1 MGTSMAKRKPSKVTD
16 GSRMGFTLVELLV
29 VIAIIGILIAL
40 LLPAVQAAREA
51 ARRIQCAGNFKQVGL
66 GMHNYHATHRCF
78 PPGSSWDWTTRYY
91 GWSWSVFILP
101 HLEAGV
107 LSDSLDFD
115 AQYYTSGGREP
126 GAHSLAIYN
135 CPSDP
140 KAGSWVE
147 WASGFYQGASAV
159 EDYRATNITGVA
171 DSDHWERNAAYGEN
185 NNGMLFGKESVRI
198 SDVTDG
204 TSATLLTGE
213 VTGAR
218 GRHPSQGDG
227 WYQHIWFTYNCHDLK
242 YGINGPTTV
251 PGGRDD
257 VSNPIDG
264 SGYPGNARHSE
275 FFAELGFSSWH
286 PGGSHF
292 GMVDGSSHFF
302 TNDIDLTILQQ
313 LATRAGGET
322 IDVEY

>member
-1 MGTSMAKRKPSKVTD
+1 MFFSLFERKRKSPAA
-16 GSRMGFTLVELLV
+16 FTLVELLV

-66 GMHNYHATHRCF
+66 GMHNYHATHQCF
-78 PPGSSWDWTTRYY
+78 PAGTVWDWNKWRF
-91 GWSWSVFILP
+91 GWSWSVSILP

-107 LSDSLDFD
+107 LSESIDFTAD
-115 AQYYTSGGREP
+115 YYTEGGREP
-126 GAHSLAIYN
+126 GAYPLAIYN

-147 WASGFYQGASAV
+147 WASGFHQGATDV

-171 DSDHWERNAAYGEN
+171 DSVLWERNATHGEDN
-185 NNGMLFGKESVRI
+185 DGMLFGNKQIRVSE
-198 SDVTDG
+198 VTDG
-204 TSATLLTGE
+204 TSTTLMIGE

-218 GRHPSQGDG
+218 GRHPTQGDG

-242 YGINGPTTV
+242 YGINGPATA
-251 PGGRDD
+251 PGGRND
-257 VSNPIDG
+257 VSDPIDG
-264 SGYPGNARHSE
+264 AGYPNNARHVE
-275 FFAELGFSSWH
+275 FFNDLGFSSWH
-286 PGGSHF
+286 PGGCHF
-292 GMVDGSSHFF
+292 GMVDGSAHFI
-302 TNDIDLTILQQ
+302 TNDIDLTVLQQ

-322 IDVEY
+322 VDESMLP